1 MDPNAETSKQTSSAS
16 KQQTI
21 LLLQTSRHGIDLFAS
36 MRRGLSF
43 CENLPCALALQTKRL
58 VSAAPGAEGAGP
70 VRRGPQA
77 LPAVG
82 AYNIA
87 GHHDADEKGRT

>member
-1 MDPNAETSKQTSSAS
+1 VDPNAEQASKQTN
-16 KQQTI
+16 KQCLEKQTI

-58 VSAAPGAEGAGP
+58 ASV
-70 VRRGPQA
+70 A
-77 LPAVG
+77 LPQQRT
-82 AYNIA
+82 
-87 GHHDADEKGRT
+87 EKVARMGTGGSSPH